1 MPFNHIPVISK
12 PEDNINRRITMG
24 KKGIAVAGNMIV
36 DMLYPVSNFPKPGEL
51 VTITGD
57 MSRATGGCLCNDIID
72 LAALDSSLSLTALG
86 RVGTD
91 EAGDFVLD
99 YMKRWPNI
107 NLKGIKRSGTT
118 SYTLVIFDETTKQRS
133 FYQCRGAN
141 ADFCEADIDWD
152 TLDVDLLHIGYILL
166 LDALDEPD
174 SIYGTKMARLLH
186 TAQQRGIKTSIDV
199 VSEAGERFHRI
210 VPPALRYADYC
221 IINEIEAQATTGITL
236 VNENGNPI
244 PEAMIT
250 ALQKMKNLGVST
262 WAVIHCPQGG
272 YGLDENNNYIEV
284 PGLKL
289 PEGYIKGSVGAGD
302 AFCSGVLYAA
312 WKGMDLR
319 HGLELGTAAAACS
332 LSQPGATEGMRS
344 AEETMSL
351 YRKFRS

>member
-1 MPFNHIPVISK
+1 
-12 PEDNINRRITMG
+12 MG

-210 VPPALRYADYC
+210 VPPALRY
-221 IINEIEAQATTGITL
+221 EI
-236 VNENGNPI
+236 
-244 PEAMIT
+244 
-250 ALQKMKNLGVST
+250 
-262 WAVIHCPQGG
+262 
-272 YGLDENNNYIEV
+272 
-284 PGLKL
+284 
-289 PEGYIKGSVGAGD
+289 
-302 AFCSGVLYAA
+302 
-312 WKGMDLR
+312 
-319 HGLELGTAAAACS
+319 
-332 LSQPGATEGMRS
+332 
-344 AEETMSL
+344 
-351 YRKFRS
+351 